1 MQESIIYIG
10 KDSKEYP
17 QRLTQ
22 YKGMPKGIY
31 VKGCVP
37 KDEERTVA
45 IVGARMC
52 SQYGKK
58 QAYDYAKSLASA
70 GISVISGLAKG
81 VDGYAHEGA
90 LAAGGTTYAVLGCGA
105 DICYPASN
113 RDLYERIPFGGGIIS
128 EFPNGTSPKANH
140 FPMRNRIISAL
151 ADVVLVIEAKEKS
164 GSLITADFALEQGK
178 DVYAVPGR
186 VDDAL
191 SYGTNRL
198 IAQGAGIA
206 YSPEMLLDEL
216 GISFIKEKNRTKK
229 TNLGLAREFDLVYS
243 CMDLQP
249 KDLHT
254 ILEEVEL
261 PAEQTMNILL
271 KLQIDGKI
279 REVFRNCY
287 VKT

>member
-1 MQESIIYIG
+1 MSGQIKIIG
-10 KDSKEYP
+10 KDNADYP
-17 QRLTQ
+17 ERLRQ
-22 YKGMPKGIY
+22 YRGMPGKLY
-31 VKGCVP
+31 VKGELP
-37 KDEERTVA
+37 GAEEPAVA

-52 SQYGKK
+52 SQYGRK
-58 QAYDYAKSLASA
+58 QAYEFAKALAEA
-70 GISVISGLAKG
+70 GISVISGMARG

-90 LAAGGTTYAVLGCGA
+90 LAAGGKTYAVLGCGV

-113 RDLYERIPFGGGIIS
+113 RHIYERIPECGGILS
-128 EFPNGTSPKANH
+128 EFENGVPPIARH

-178 DVYAVPGR
+178 DVYALPGR
-186 VDDAL
+186 VGDAL
-191 SYGTNRL
+191 SSGTNQL

-206 YSPEMLLDEL
+206 YSPKMLLEEL
-216 GISFIKEKNRTKK
+216 GNSTDMIKSYMKN
-229 TNLGLAREFDLVYS
+229 NHLGLAKEFDLVYS
-243 CMDLQP
+243 CVDLQP

-271 KLQIDGKI
+271 KLQLEGKI
-279 REVFRNCY
+279 FEVFRNCY